1 MRIFILEDMGE
12 TQSAKVLLGGL
23 LTSGEVSDEAEIR
36 FLEQRLQLLENAE
49 KSSISSKN
57 RQ

>member
-1 MRIFILEDMGE
+1 
-12 TQSAKVLLGGL
+12 LLGGL